1 LNTDADLNL
10 KIEKQIA
17 RWDLYAKL
25 APVCFIIISILLLW
39 IDFVE
44 LDILFYISLLLTAI
58 TATTWW
64 FWTIYTVRIV
74 IRKMS
79 SAANGLEELKL
90 ELDELKKNMIK
101 PPKFD

>member
-1 LNTDADLNL
+1 MNTDADLNL

-25 APVCFIIISILLLW
+25 APVCFIIISVLLLW

-79 SAANGLEELKL
+79 SAANGLDELKL
-90 ELDELKKNMIK
+90 ELEELKKNMIK

>member
-1 LNTDADLNL
+1 MNTDADLNL

-44 LDILFYISLLLTAI
+44 LDILFYIGLLLTAI

-90 ELDELKKNMIK
+90 ELEELKKNMIK

>member
-25 APVCFIIISILLLW
+25 APVCFIIISVLLLW

-79 SAANGLEELKL
+79 SAANGLDELKL
-90 ELDELKKNMIK
+90 ELEELKKNMIK

>member
-1 LNTDADLNL
+1 MNTDADLNL

-90 ELDELKKNMIK
+90 ELEELKKNMIK

>member
-1 LNTDADLNL
+1 MNTDADLNL

-74 IRKMS
+74 IRKMA
-79 SAANGLEELKL
+79 SAATGLEELKL
-90 ELDELKKNMIK
+90 ELEELKKNMIK

>member
-90 ELDELKKNMIK
+90 ELEELKKNMIK

>member
-1 LNTDADLNL
+1 MNTDADLNL

>member
-74 IRKMS
+74 IRKMA

-90 ELDELKKNMIK
+90 ELEELKKNMIK

>member
-1 LNTDADLNL
+1 MNTDADLNL

-25 APVCFIIISILLLW
+25 APVCFIIISILLLG